1 MANLV
6 IVGGSGKV
14 AKLFSQLAVPAGYAV
29 TSLVRS
35 RDHFDAIKQTGATPA
50 LLDLESAGVTQLA
63 ETLKEADGVLFA
75 AGAGGKGGKE
85 RTKAVDEDGA
95 IKVFDALERISST
108 KKPYLIL
115 VGALD
120 TRDTSQAPPA
130 HYTEKDIEGSK
141 KAHEA
146 IGAYYDAKLAAD
158 TNLSRRT
165 TFPWTVVRPGHLLD
179 QEATGQITAGKTGMG
194 GITRADVAASIL
206 ALFDLALKGSEST
219 SSPAGAGLA
228 IDIIQQGTEGND
240 LPVTEAIKQAVQKRE
255 GSLVV

>member
-95 IKVFDALERISST
+95 IKVST
-108 KKPYLIL
+108 HWM
-115 VGALD
+115 
-120 TRDTSQAPPA
+120 R
-130 HYTEKDIEGSK
+130 H
-141 KAHEA
+141 
-146 IGAYYDAKLAAD
+146 
-158 TNLSRRT
+158 
-165 TFPWTVVRPGHLLD
+165 
-179 QEATGQITAGKTGMG
+179 
-194 GITRADVAASIL
+194 
-206 ALFDLALKGSEST
+206 
-219 SSPAGAGLA
+219 
-228 IDIIQQGTEGND
+228 
-240 LPVTEAIKQAVQKRE
+240 
-255 GSLVV
+255 